1 MQDGRLIDIEHST
14 LNIDHLIPFLYPI
27 IDAGLCRV
35 RALDPLSLA
44 GACLTGGARL
54 LQLRDKD
61 GPSGAFLSLADATV
75 RRARAVDALVI
86 VNDRADIARLS
97 GAAGVHVGQDDLSS
111 ADVRR
116 IVGSAAVVGVST
128 HDEQQI
134 DAALDTDATY
144 VAVGPIFGTATKDT
158 GYSARGLDLIRYAA
172 NRGKPIVA
180 IGGIALERVESV
192 LEAGAA
198 GLAVIS
204 DLLTTG
210 NPEARTRDFIARIN
224 RTS

>member
-1 MQDGRLIDIEHST
+1 MFARGAAS
-14 LNIDHLIPFLYPI
+14 FLYPI
-27 IDAGLCRV
+27 IDTGVCSAAGQ
-35 RALDPLSLA
+35 DPA
-44 GACLTGGARL
+44 AVADACLAGGARI
-54 LQLRDKD
+54 LQLRDKT
-61 GPSGAFLSLADATV
+61 GSSAAFLALADRLAQRV
-75 RRARAVDALVI
+75 RGSDALFV
-86 VNDRADIARLS
+86 VNVRADIARLS
-97 GAAGVHVGQDDLSS
+97 GASGVHVGQDDLDI

-116 IVGSAAVVGVST
+116 IVGSAAVVGIST
-128 HDEQQI
+128 HDEAQI
-134 DAALDTDATY
+134 DAALETDATY

-180 IGGIALERVESV
+180 IGGITLDRVQNV

-210 NPEARTRDFIARIN
+210 DPEARTRDFLARLN

>member
-1 MQDGRLIDIEHST
+1 VFARGDAS
-14 LNIDHLIPFLYPI
+14 FLYPI
-27 IDAGLCRV
+27 IDTGVCSAAGQ
-35 RALDPLSLA
+35 DPA
-44 GACLTGGARL
+44 AVADACLAGGARI
-54 LQLRDKD
+54 LQLRDKT
-61 GPSGAFLSLADATV
+61 GSSAAFLALADRLAQRV
-75 RRARAVDALVI
+75 RAFDALLV

-97 GAAGVHVGQDDLSS
+97 GARGVHVGQDDLDI
-111 ADVRR
+111 AGVRR
-116 IVGSAAVVGVST
+116 IVGSAAVVGIST
-128 HDEQQI
+128 HDEAQI
-134 DAALDTDATY
+134 DAALETDATY

-180 IGGIALERVESV
+180 IGGIALDRVESV

-210 NPEARTRDFIARIN
+210 NPEARTRDYIARLP
-224 RTS
+224 

>member
-1 MQDGRLIDIEHST
+1 MFARGDAS
-14 LNIDHLIPFLYPI
+14 FLYPI
-27 IDAGLCRV
+27 IDTGVCSAAGQNPAAV
-35 RALDPLSLA
+35 AD
-44 GACLTGGARL
+44 ACLAGGARI
-54 LQLRDKD
+54 LQLRDKT
-61 GPSGAFLSLADATV
+61 GSSAAFLALADRLAQRV
-75 RRARAVDALVI
+75 RAFDALLV

-97 GAAGVHVGQDDLSS
+97 GARGVHVGQDDLDI

-116 IVGSAAVVGVST
+116 IVGSAAVVGIST
-128 HDEQQI
+128 HDEAQI
-134 DAALDTDATY
+134 DAALETDATY

-180 IGGIALERVESV
+180 IGGIAIDRVQSV

-210 NPEARTRDFIARIN
+210 NPEARTRDFIARL
-224 RTS
+224 TK